1 MVAPETTLV
10 NGAQRARLA
19 LGFLLNCPIGAST
32 IGKGPGGPSG
42 GLSGDLRSQGA
53 KSVKRTNAGIGLRP
67 AAFLCV
73 AGLAACLG
81 SDGGGDGTGG
91 RDGTGVAGAAALPA
105 TNRPDVRG
113 VRGAVSAGH
122 PLAAAAGLDV
132 LRRGGN
138 ATDAAVAMAGVL
150 AVVRP
155 HMNGVGGDAFGLFY
169 EAQTGA
175 VHALNGSGRAGAK
188 ASPEFFRNLGHEAV
202 PETGPLSVSM
212 PGAVAAW
219 ADAHT
224 RFGSLPF
231 EQLLAPAVHYA
242 EDGFPVSTRLASDFE
257 AQGSALNPPG
267 RSLYL
272 PEGAAPPA
280 GSLLRNPALA
290 ATLRSIARQ
299 GNAAFY
305 QGPIAERLVTFL
317 DSLGGALILDDFAS
331 HTSTWVEPLSAEYL
345 GARLHVLPPNTQG
358 IAQLALAQ
366 MAARHPLKEM
376 GHNTAAYL
384 HTLIELKKLAFADRN
399 QWAADPDFADIPIGE
414 LLDQDYLAA
423 RADQFDSRAAAQ
435 VVAPGV
441 PVPSGA
447 DMSHAPKVPDAG
459 DADPSR
465 DTGDTVYL
473 TAVDQWGNAVSW
485 IQSLFHG
492 FGSGLLEPETGVL
505 LHNRGSLHTL
515 EAGHPNQVAPGKRPY
530 HTLTPLLAT
539 APDGTLAFTLG
550 TPGGDSQVQS
560 LMQIMNNRAL
570 FGMTPQAAIEAP
582 RFRSYPGTVLDVE
595 DRISPGVLD
604 ALAALGHQVRV
615 VHGWTA
621 TFGGAQMIVVDHENG
636 TLVAAADPRREAY
649 ALAY

>member
-1 MVAPETTLV
+1 MKRINAAV
-10 NGAQRARLA
+10 
-19 LGFLLNCPIGAST
+19 
-32 IGKGPGGPSG
+32 GPMF
-42 GLSGDLRSQGA
+42 
-53 KSVKRTNAGIGLRP
+53 
-67 AAFLCV
+67 AAVPC
-73 AGLAACLG
+73 LAAVLCFAAAAGCSG
-81 SDGGGDGTGG
+81 SGDGTTA
-91 RDGTGVAGAAALPA
+91 RDRAGISGTATQLPA
-105 TNRPDVRG
+105 TNRPEVRG

-122 PLAAAAGLDV
+122 PLAAAAGLEV

-169 EAQTGA
+169 EAETGQ
-175 VHALNGSGRAGAK
+175 VHALNGSGRAGTR
-188 ASPEFFRNLGHEAV
+188 ASPGFFRDLEHEAV
-202 PETGPLSVSM
+202 PETGPLSVSV
-212 PGAVAAW
+212 PGAAAAW
-219 ADAHT
+219 EDAHA

-231 EQLLAPAVHYA
+231 ESLLAPAVRYA

-257 AQGSALNPPG
+257 AQGSALNAPG

-272 PEGAAPPA
+272 PGGNAPPA

-290 ATLRSIARQ
+290 ATLRSIARE
-299 GNAAFY
+299 GKEAFY
-305 QGPIAERLVTFL
+305 RGPVAERLAAFL
-317 DSLGGALILDDFAS
+317 DSAGGALVLDDFAS
-331 HTSTWVEPLSAEYL
+331 HASTWVEPLSAEYL

-384 HTLIELKKLAFADRN
+384 HALIELKKLAFADRD
-399 QWAADPDFADIPIGE
+399 QWAADPDFADIPVGR
-414 LLDQDYLAA
+414 LLDPEYLAS
-423 RADQFDSRAAAQ
+423 RAERFDPRAAAQ
-435 VVAPGV
+435 DVAPGV
-441 PVPSGA
+441 PAPQEA
-447 DMSHAPKVPDAG
+447 DAPDAPESNMPDAPSVR
-459 DADPSR
+459 DADNPSR
-465 DTGDTVYL
+465 DAGDTVYL

-505 LHNRGSLHTL
+505 LHNRGSLHVL
-515 EAGHPNQVAPGKRPY
+515 EDGHPNQVAPGKRPY

-539 APDGTLAFTLG
+539 TPEGALAFTLG

-570 FGMTPQAAIEAP
+570 FGMTPQAALEAP
-582 RFRSYPGTVLDVE
+582 RFRSYPGTAVDVE
-595 DRISPGVLD
+595 DRISQDVLD

-615 VHGWTA
+615 VRGWTA

-636 TLVAAADPRREAY
+636 TLTAAADPRREAY